1 MRVLW
6 FNWRDIKN
14 PEAGG
19 AEVLTQEVMS
29 RLVRKGHDM
38 TLFTAQ
44 FPGCLDYEEIEGVKI
59 VRSGG
64 KYSIYRR
71 VKDYYKTKKNDYDIV
86 VDEINTRPFL
96 TPQFVREK
104 PILALIHQLARE
116 DIFYDLSFPLSF
128 IIYHYLEKKWLSYYK
143 TIPII
148 TVSNSTKEELKTF
161 LRLKDSNC
169 NIIVAPQG
177 LSARPRF
184 EMPKKEDV
192 PTVAFVGRLKRY
204 KLPDHAIEAFYEIRK
219 KVPDAKMWVIGDG
232 YMREE
237 LEKKYSDNNKS
248 IIFFGKTG
256 NELKYDLMGR
266 AHLLLVPSVK
276 EGWGLVVT
284 EANAM
289 GTPAIAYNVSGLRD
303 SVTNGETG
311 LLTAENTPQSL
322 ANSAI
327 SLLKDKELLSKF
339 SINALNFSRRFSWQ
353 NTADVFEKVILN
365 IVQRK
370 SMTITDRATDA

>member
-1 MRVLW
+1 
-6 FNWRDIKN
+6 
-14 PEAGG
+14 
-19 AEVLTQEVMS
+19 
-29 RLVRKGHDM
+29 
-38 TLFTAQ
+38 
-44 FPGCLDYEEIEGVKI
+44 
-59 VRSGG
+59 
-64 KYSIYRR
+64 
-71 VKDYYKTKKNDYDIV
+71 
-86 VDEINTRPFL
+86 
-96 TPQFVREK
+96 
-104 PILALIHQLARE
+104 
-116 DIFYDLSFPLSF
+116 
-128 IIYHYLEKKWLSYYK
+128 
-143 TIPII
+143 
-148 TVSNSTKEELKTF
+148 
-161 LRLKDSNC
+161 
-169 NIIVAPQG
+169 
-177 LSARPRF
+177 
-184 EMPKKEDV
+184 MPKKEDV

-237 LEKKYSDNNKS
+237 LEKKYSDNNKN

-339 SINALNFSRRFSWQ
+339 SINALNFSRTFSWE
-353 NTADVFEKVILN
+353 NTADMFEKVILN

-370 SMTITDRATDA
+370 SMTITDGATEA

>member
-1 MRVLW
+1 
-6 FNWRDIKN
+6 
-14 PEAGG
+14 
-19 AEVLTQEVMS
+19 
-29 RLVRKGHDM
+29 
-38 TLFTAQ
+38 
-44 FPGCLDYEEIEGVKI
+44 
-59 VRSGG
+59 
-64 KYSIYRR
+64 
-71 VKDYYKTKKNDYDIV
+71 
-86 VDEINTRPFL
+86 
-96 TPQFVREK
+96 
-104 PILALIHQLARE
+104 
-116 DIFYDLSFPLSF
+116 
-128 IIYHYLEKKWLSYYK
+128 
-143 TIPII
+143 
-148 TVSNSTKEELKTF
+148 
-161 LRLKDSNC
+161 
-169 NIIVAPQG
+169 
-177 LSARPRF
+177 
-184 EMPKKEDV
+184 MPKKEDV

-237 LEKKYSDNNKS
+237 LEKKYSDNNKN

-327 SLLKDKELLSKF
+327 LLLKDRELLSKF
-339 SINALNFSRRFSWQ
+339 SINALNFSRTFSWE

-370 SMTITDRATDA
+370 STMITDGATET

>member
-19 AEVLTQEVMS
+19 AEVFTHEVMS

-44 FPGCLDYEEIEGVKI
+44 FPGCSDYEEIDGVKI

-71 VKDYYKTKKNDYDIV
+71 VKHYYETKKNDYEIV

-96 TPQFVREK
+96 TPRFVREK

-116 DIFYDLSFPLSF
+116 DIFYELPFPLSF

-143 TIPII
+143 TIPVV
-148 TVSNSTKEELKTF
+148 TVSNSTKEELKT
-161 LRLKDSNC
+161 LLGLKDSNS

-192 PTVAFVGRLKRY
+192 LTVAFVGRLKRY

-237 LEKKYSDNNKS
+237 LKKKYSDNNKN

-303 SVTNGETG
+303 SVMNGETG
-311 LLTAENTPQSL
+311 LLTAENTPQGL

-327 SLLKDKELLSKF
+327 LLLKDKELLSKF

-370 SMTITDRATDA
+370 STTIVDGARDA

>member
-1 MRVLW
+1 
-6 FNWRDIKN
+6 
-14 PEAGG
+14 
-19 AEVLTQEVMS
+19 
-29 RLVRKGHDM
+29 
-38 TLFTAQ
+38 
-44 FPGCLDYEEIEGVKI
+44 
-59 VRSGG
+59 
-64 KYSIYRR
+64 
-71 VKDYYKTKKNDYDIV
+71 
-86 VDEINTRPFL
+86 
-96 TPQFVREK
+96 
-104 PILALIHQLARE
+104 
-116 DIFYDLSFPLSF
+116 
-128 IIYHYLEKKWLSYYK
+128 
-143 TIPII
+143 
-148 TVSNSTKEELKTF
+148 
-161 LRLKDSNC
+161 
-169 NIIVAPQG
+169 
-177 LSARPRF
+177 
-184 EMPKKEDV
+184 MPKKEDV
-192 PTVAFVGRLKRY
+192 PTVAFVGMLKRY

-237 LEKKYSDNNKS
+237 LEKKYSDNNKN

-327 SLLKDKELLSKF
+327 LLLKDRELLSKF
-339 SINALNFSRRFSWQ
+339 SINALNFSRTFSWE

-370 SMTITDRATDA
+370 STMITDGATET